1 MSCGLLI
8 ETPRLTTHLDVPAGR
23 STVLGRSGP
32 GAVAIDDP
40 AVTQPAVSLL
50 PSADGVQLEV
60 LSGGGP
66 VWLNDVQIRTS
77 ATAHLGDE
85 IRFANTRVV
94 ICHLSR
100 RGLATHRQV
109 LTYDAYWERVCDGV
123 ARAERARPVVL
134 ALALLPPLN
143 ATARAALVRRLTENR
158 PNDGDPPVL
167 GEYAHDVL
175 GVFWPSLNGRE
186 ARDVAAALAA
196 VAGPRVKVEYRKVP
210 DDGYHAPSLMLELVD
225 SLFPRGGPLEPEFA
239 DALSARLFEAAS
251 RLVARAAPFVVTG
264 PSGSGRATLARA
276 ALARDASTPVEV
288 LAGWLPGLEARLR
301 ALKDDRRVLIRR
313 IDLAADPPALIRQL
327 SQRRAP
333 WAATADE
340 LGGLPGPG
348 NSLRIPPLAAR
359 PGAATELARAMVID
373 VRSRFGR
380 PRLTLAP
387 EVERSL
393 EIWPWP
399 GDVAE
404 LGAALA
410 RAGRAAL
417 GDEIGLDVM
426 PAAMGGPAEREDLR
440 HSLKAAERD
449 LLLEALAKTRWNVTR
464 AAVRLGL
471 PRRTVVYR
479 MARLGL
485 KRPTR

>member
-1 MSCGLLI
+1 
-8 ETPRLTTHLDVPAGR
+8 
-23 STVLGRSGP
+23 
-32 GAVAIDDP
+32 
-40 AVTQPAVSLL
+40 
-50 PSADGVQLEV
+50 
-60 LSGGGP
+60 
-66 VWLNDVQIRTS
+66 
-77 ATAHLGDE
+77 
-85 IRFANTRVV
+85 
-94 ICHLSR
+94 
-100 RGLATHRQV
+100 
-109 LTYDAYWERVCDGV
+109 
-123 ARAERARPVVL
+123 
-134 ALALLPPLN
+134 
-143 ATARAALVRRLTENR
+143 
-158 PNDGDPPVL
+158 
-167 GEYAHDVL
+167 
-175 GVFWPSLNGRE
+175 
-186 ARDVAAALAA
+186 
-196 VAGPRVKVEYRKVP
+196 
-210 DDGYHAPSLMLELVD
+210 
-225 SLFPRGGPLEPEFA
+225 
-239 DALSARLFEAAS
+239 
-251 RLVARAAPFVVTG
+251 
-264 PSGSGRATLARA
+264 
-276 ALARDASTPVEV
+276 
-288 LAGWLPGLEARLR
+288 
-301 ALKDDRRVLIRR
+301 
-313 IDLAADPPALIRQL
+313 
-327 SQRRAP
+327 
-333 WAATADE
+333 
-340 LGGLPGPG
+340 
-348 NSLRIPPLAAR
+348 
-359 PGAATELARAMVID
+359 MVID